1 MEEQCT
7 LTAEKRSESMK
18 NINRDGMLYSLMTGV
33 GDAYLPAA
41 LVLMGAGDFYIG
53 LLSALPQFFGSALQF
68 VSLTVLRIMKDRKSM
83 VMAGSFLQAM
93 CWVPIILSIL
103 FPSSMSVPI
112 MIIAFSVGTGITLMI
127 NPAWS
132 SWVADIVPENE
143 RAKFFANRN
152 RLMQVMLFVATFA
165 TGMIIGQLE
174 IDYGQRLAFAAVFC
188 IPLLAR
194 LSTVYF
200 HFKTQNVPYAPVLFR
215 EIGLKH
221 LFLLPA
227 YKKELWF
234 LGFVALMSF
243 SVQFASPFFTPYM
256 LNSLRMDVGMFGILT
271 AIAIITKIVSYP
283 YWGKAIDR
291 FGNRTVLVTSAFMA
305 PLVPL
310 LWLFSID
317 PYAIALFQVFSGF
330 IWSGYELAVFN
341 SALSIVGRDL
351 RPSFISK
358 YNAFSAFANGL
369 GAICGGAFLVLF
381 PNAMLFG
388 FSGILLVFLISGA
401 MRIFAALLFAP
412 KLATSKDVVNTSSDR
427 TMIVKLVAIYPTQ
440 GAIHQVM
447 DGWDFTRKI
456 VRDGTESGGIALHA
470 GLDSTGRMI
479 REGGRKVISRISR
492 RGKL

>member
-1 MEEQCT
+1 MEQESA
-7 LTAEKRSESMK
+7 LTAEKQSESMK

-68 VSLTVLRIMKDRKSM
+68 VSLTVLRMLKDRKTM
-83 VMAGSFLQAM
+83 VMIGSFLQAIT
-93 CWVPIILSIL
+93 WAPIILCIL
-103 FPSSMSVPI
+103 YPGSMSVPI
-112 MIIAFSVGTGITLMI
+112 TIAAFSIGTGIALMI

-152 RLMQVMLFVATFA
+152 RLMQVMLFIATFA

-174 IDYGQRLAFAAVFC
+174 LDYGQRIAFAAVFC

-200 HFKTQNVPYAPVLFR
+200 HFKTENVPYAPVLIK
-215 EIGLKH
+215 EIGFKH

-256 LNSLRMDVGMFGILT
+256 LNSLRMDVGMFGIFI

-291 FGNRTVLVTSAFMA
+291 FSNRTVLVTTAFMA

-310 LWLFSID
+310 MWLFSID
-317 PYAIALFQVFSGF
+317 PYMIALFQVFSGF

-369 GAICGGAFLVLF
+369 GAVCGGAFLVLF
-381 PNAMLFG
+381 PNAALFG
-388 FSGILLVFLISGA
+388 FSGILLVFLLSGA
-401 MRIFAALLFAP
+401 MRIFVALLFAP

-427 TMIVKLVAIYPTQ
+427 AMIVKLVAIYPTQ
-440 GAIHQVM
+440 GAVQHVM

-456 VRDGTESGGIALHA
+456 VRSGSEKGEIALHA
-470 GLDSTGRMI
+470 GLDGTGRII
-479 REGGRKVISRISR
+479 REGGRKVMSKISR